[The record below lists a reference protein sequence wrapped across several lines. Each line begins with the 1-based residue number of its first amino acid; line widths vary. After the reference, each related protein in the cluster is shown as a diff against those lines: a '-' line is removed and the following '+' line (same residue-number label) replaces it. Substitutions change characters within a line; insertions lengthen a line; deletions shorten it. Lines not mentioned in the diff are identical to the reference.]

1 MKETKVAFASLC
13 SDKEATLKK
22 SISTRKIV
30 VTGLLAALSSAL
42 MYLNFALPFA
52 PSYLK
57 IDFSDFP
64 ALLASFSVGP
74 LSGFAVCFIKNLL
87 SLPASNTG
95 FVGELSNFLLSSS
108 FVLISGIYYKFHK
121 TKKGALIS
129 VIIGALSMALFAIF
143 TNYFFV
149 YPAYSRIMPIEVIIG
164 MSSEIVP
171 YIDSVIKVVL
181 LFNFPFTLL
190 KGILNA
196 FVTFVLYKRL
206 SHIIQ
211 GKK

>member
-1 MKETKVAFASLC
+1 MKKT
-13 SDKEATLKK
+13 
-22 SISTRKIV
+22 ISTRKIV

-74 LSGFAVCFIKNLL
+74 LSGLAVCLIKNLL
-87 SLPASNTG
+87 SLPASTTG

-108 FVLISGIYYKFHK
+108 FVFLSGIYYKHHK

-129 VIIGALSMALFAIF
+129 VIIGAFSMALFAIF
-143 TNYFFV
+143 TNYFLV
-149 YPAYSRIMPIEVIIG
+149 YPAYSRIMPVEVIIG
-164 MSSEIVP
+164 MSSEILP
-171 YIDSVIKVVL
+171 YVNSTIKVVL
-181 LFNFPFTLL
+181 FFNFPFTLL
-190 KGILNA
+190 KGALNA
-196 FVTFVLYKRL
+196 LVTFVLYKRL

-211 GKK
+211 GRK